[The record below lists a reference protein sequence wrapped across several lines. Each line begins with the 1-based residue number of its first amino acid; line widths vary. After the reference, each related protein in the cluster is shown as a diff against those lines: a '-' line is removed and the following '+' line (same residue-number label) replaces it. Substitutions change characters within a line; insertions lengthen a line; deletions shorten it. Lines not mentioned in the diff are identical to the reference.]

1 MSELR
6 QVGPNQ
12 WVGPEDM
19 GITPHLS
26 YTEYAKQH
34 YKRGNMMQEQLMPG
48 NHVVPINYD
57 KLKKSNTAYDKSNG
71 AHLGEYLDA
80 YSAGGHETFLD
91 MRIESSHSRGNILY
105 SMLLAVFLWGGYK
118 CVTAWAWGSEAW
130 ALNFA
135 DQCILSVFAI
145 SVLIGFFRPV
155 ALSIRL
161 HKRNQEVYVK
171 YRGVLYRIPWE
182 ECELS
187 VVYKGFYLGA
197 ASVKD
202 SYQLVMWLNPKYAVN
217 KDIKGKKH
225 ERLVL
230 NEAVGEHV
238 SAYGYYEYIRRY
250 MTGDE
255 PFALAIHTEQRV
267 PGLNKE
273 LLNKYGSLH
282 LIIKSFFLSI
292 LIFFVKPSLFSLK
305 YAPIKDK
312 WPEEVHEWTGERCNW
327 I

>member
-1 MSELR
+1 MSDLR
-6 QVGPNQ
+6 QVGPNE

-19 GITPHLS
+19 GVTPHLS

-34 YKRGNMMQEQLMPG
+34 YKRGNMMHEQLMPG
-48 NHVVPINYD
+48 NHIVPIDYGNNS
-57 KLKKSNTAYDKSNG
+57 KTK
-71 AHLGEYLDA
+71 HMGEYLDA
-80 YSAGGHETFLD
+80 YSAGGHESFLD
-91 MRIESSHSRGNILY
+91 MRIESSHARGNIFY
-105 SMLLAVFLWGGYK
+105 SILLAVFLWGGYK
-118 CVTAWAWGSEAW
+118 CVTAWAWGSRAW

-145 SVLIGFFRPV
+145 IVFIGFFRPV
-155 ALSIRL
+155 ALPIRL

-171 YRGVLYRIPWE
+171 HKGVLYRIPWKK
-182 ECELS
+182 CELS

-197 ASVKD
+197 ARIKD
-202 SYQLVMWLNPKYAVN
+202 TYQLVMWLNPKYAVN
-217 KDIKGKKH
+217 KDLSGHKH
-225 ERLVL
+225 ARLLL

-255 PFALAIHTEQRV
+255 PFALTLRTEERLPKLNRERLNQY
-267 PGLNKE
+267 GLIRA
-273 LLNKYGSLH
+273 H
-282 LIIKSFFLSI
+282 LQHSFVTFFLFLLS
-292 LIFFVKPSLFSLK
+292 PSFYALK